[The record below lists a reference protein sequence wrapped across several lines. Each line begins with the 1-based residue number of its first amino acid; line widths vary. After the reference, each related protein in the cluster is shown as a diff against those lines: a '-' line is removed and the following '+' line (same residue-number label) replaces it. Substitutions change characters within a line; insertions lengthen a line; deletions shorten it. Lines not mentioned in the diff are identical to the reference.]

1 MIKNNTLGNGIVDSL
16 YFLLFV
22 YLYFLQWVYVIS
34 KIKAGDLDLIPGLG
48 RSPREVKGYLLQC
61 TGHGVAKSQTR
72 QSDFHFHF
80 HGGDALLHNA
90 FGLIISLYSDCRNTD
105 YFYSE

>member
-34 KIKAGDLDLIPGLG
+34 KIK
-48 RSPREVKGYLLQC
+48 YM
-61 TGHGVAKSQTR
+61 
-72 QSDFHFHF
+72 
-80 HGGDALLHNA
+80 
-90 FGLIISLYSDCRNTD
+90 
-105 YFYSE
+105 